1 MVAHDSVK
9 PYLDEIGRINLL
21 PSQEEMELGER
32 VAAGDKTARRQM
44 IEANLRLVVS
54 IAKKYVGHGLPFEDL
69 LQEGNLGLIKAVEKF
84 DYRKGHRFSTFATWW
99 IRQNIIR
106 GIGNQ
111 SNIIRLPVHVAE
123 SINKVRKAQNQVE
136 QSLGRKATIIEL
148 FEKTKLSPK
157 KIQNVLVLI
166 DRKEPVSLE
175 APVAEDMNFHDVLA
189 DELASMSEDMSEAE
203 LKLLQE
209 QVMEGIRVCLTARER
224 RILKLCFGLGGR
236 PPCSQTE
243 IGRIF
248 NVTQGAISL
257 TVSKALQKLRRS
269 VYGDLLED
277 YL

>member
-99 IRQNIIR
+99 IRQAIIR
-106 GIGNQ
+106 GIDNQ

-123 SINKVRKAQNQVE
+123 AINKVRKAQNQVE

-148 FEKTKLSPK
+148 VEKTKLSPK

-175 APVAEDMNFHDVLA
+175 APVDEDMNFHDVLA

-224 RILKLCFGLGGR
+224 RILKLRFGLGDR